1 VNGSIVSVQ
10 VGRVAPLGPAGVP
23 SGFVKRPV
31 SGTVAV
37 TPLGLLGDEQA
48 DLRIHGGPEKAVYLY
63 PEEHYERWRALF
75 PEHAAALVPGGFGE
89 NLTTRGLDEATIC
102 IGDVLIVG
110 TARLQVTQPRQPCF
124 KLGLRFDDPRLARA
138 MISHGLS
145 GWYARVLDP
154 GTVEANAPIR
164 LFDRPN
170 PEWPVARLLPP
181 RRPEGSIPIHPHG
194 GTMLK
199 PVDLVRSFYMR
210 LGQGDVPAL
219 LELLASELEWTE
231 AERFPYY
238 GGTWRTPQAVVDG
251 LLAPL
256 GRDWSA
262 FSATPERFIA
272 DGDQVVALGAYSGTH
287 RHTHRSFTAAFAH
300 VWRVRNGQLVGFIQH
315 TDTAKVLEA
324 TPHTTLGD

>member
-10 VGRVAPLGPAGVP
+10 VGRVAPLGPEGVP
-23 SGFVKRPV
+23 SGFVKRSV
-31 SGTVAV
+31 FGTVAV

-48 DLRIHGGPEKAVYLY
+48 DLRVHGGPEKAVYLY
-63 PEEHYERWRALF
+63 PEEHYDRWRALF
-75 PEHAAALVPGGFGE
+75 PEHAAEFVLGAFGE
-89 NLTTRGLDEATIC
+89 NLTTRGLDETTVC
-102 IGDVLIVG
+102 VGDVLAVG
-110 TARLQVTQPRQPCF
+110 TARLQVSQPRQPCF

-145 GWYARVLDP
+145 GWYARILDP
-154 GTVEANAPIR
+154 GMVEANAPIR
-164 LFDRPN
+164 LLDRLN

-181 RRPEGSIPIHPHG
+181 RRPAGPIPIHPDG
-194 GTMLK
+194 GTMPK
-199 PVDLVRSFYMR
+199 PVDLVRSFYTR

-219 LELLASELEWTE
+219 LELLAPELEWTE
-231 AERFPYY
+231 AERFPYS

-272 DGDQVVALGAYSGTH
+272 EGDQIVALGAYSGTH
-287 RHTHRSFTAAFAH
+287 RLTHRSFTAPFA
-300 VWRVRNGQLVGFIQH
+300 LVSRWER
-315 TDTAKVLEA
+315 T
-324 TPHTTLGD
+324 